1 MAVTYFGQNDDGNGH
16 ASRSLNYIKAIRF
29 QNTAGAGN
37 ITELG
42 INFYAGFTGNVR
54 LGIYADTGSA
64 TQPGSRLLDAG
75 EITNPSTGW
84 NSITGLSYAVSA
96 DAYYWLVWNNSANAD
111 AYHNTAYNLYYLAAT
126 YGPLPTT
133 IDAPTAQAIRTSI
146 RAGVEVGG
154 RTYVGPNIDT
164 TMIGSW

>member
-16 ASRSLNYIKAIRF
+16 AARSLNYLKAIRF

-54 LGIYADTGSA
+54 LGVYADTGSA

-75 EITNPSTGW
+75 EITNPVTGW
-84 NSITGLSYAVSA
+84 NSITGLSLAVNA
-96 DAYYWLVWNNSANAD
+96 DAYYWLVWNNGANAD
-111 AYHNTAYNLYYLAAT
+111 AYHNTGYNLYYLAAT

-133 IDAPTAQAIRTSI
+133 IDFPTAQAVRTSF
-146 RAGVEVGG
+146 RAGVESGGPLSVGAH
-154 RTYVGPNIDT
+154 RST